1 MFQPLPCFIGL
12 RYLRSRRR
20 RRMVSFMSSASLISI
35 MLGVAALIVILSVM
49 NGFETELRTR
59 LLSMNA
65 HLTVAD
71 PEAGLG
77 NDWPLL
83 QARLREQAEVVGVAP
98 FVQLEGMLA
107 AGAGLRP
114 ALIRG
119 ILPDE
124 EAEISDLS
132 RFLAAGSLDLLQPGT
147 RHIVLGRLLALNLGV
162 DVGQRVNV
170 LVPRIDK
177 GRPAPRLAAFV
188 VAGIFEAGI
197 VDNDANL
204 ALVHLE
210 DASVLS
216 GLEGRPEGLSVKLSD
231 PLLAPMVQ
239 KRLAATSDL
248 EYSNWTEEHASIFRA
263 IRIEKVMMTIILLF
277 IVAVAAFNIVASLMM
292 VVIDKETDIAILR
305 TCGIEPR
312 QVSRVF
318 FVQGSVI
325 GLMGAGAGTLLGL
338 LLAANVGTIV
348 PWLESTFGFQI
359 MPGDLYYVT
368 AIPSEIHA
376 GQVALIPFLALT
388 FALLATLYPARRAAR
403 IAPAQVL
410 RYD

>member
-1 MFQPLPCFIGL
+1 
-12 RYLRSRRR
+12 
-20 RRMVSFMSSASLISI
+20 MVSFMSSASLISI

-65 HLTVAD
+65 HLTVSD
-71 PEAGLG
+71 PAGLAS
-77 NDWPLL
+77 NWPEL
-83 QARLREQAEVVGVAP
+83 QARLGEEPEVVGVAP
-98 FVQLEGMLA
+98 YVQLEGMLA

-119 ILPDE
+119 IVPDE
-124 EAEISDLS
+124 ERKISDLS
-132 RFLAAGSLDLLQPGT
+132 RFLAAGSVDLLEPGA
-147 RHIVLGRLLALNLGV
+147 RRILLGRLLALNLGV
-162 DVGQRVNV
+162 DVGQRINV
-170 LVPRIDK
+170 LVPRIDN

-197 VDNDANL
+197 VDNDAGL

-210 DASVLS
+210 DASVLR
-216 GLEGRPEGLSVKLSD
+216 GLDGRPEGLALKLSD
-231 PLLAPMVQ
+231 PLLAPEVQ
-239 KRLAATSDL
+239 ARIAKTTDL
-248 EYSNWTEEHASIFRA
+248 TYSNWTEEHASIFRA
-263 IRIEKVMMTIILLF
+263 IKIEKVMMTIILLF

-325 GLMGAGAGTLLGL
+325 GLIGAAAGTLLGL
-338 LLAANVGTIV
+338 LLAANVGVIV
-348 PWLESTFGFQI
+348 PWMESTFGFQI

-376 GQVALIPFLALT
+376 AQVALIPLLAFA

-403 IAPAQVL
+403 IAPAQAL